1 MKFPM
6 DSLRTVEPNNKENLI
21 KFSKEACGYFKEA
34 CVCQRAEK
42 RKENS
47 LIF

>member
-21 KFSKEACGYFKEA
+21 KFFSSAGGYFREVYIHQKQKKE
-34 CVCQRAEK
+34 K
-42 RKENS
+42 KIS
-47 LIF
+47 